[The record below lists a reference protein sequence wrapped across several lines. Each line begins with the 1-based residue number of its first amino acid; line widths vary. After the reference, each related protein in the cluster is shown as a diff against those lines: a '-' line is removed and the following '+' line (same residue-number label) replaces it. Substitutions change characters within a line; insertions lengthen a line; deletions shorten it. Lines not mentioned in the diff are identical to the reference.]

1 MDNIL
6 ETLGYNEPIYEKGE
20 RIKRDLKNYKTRG
33 KEDNNALYKLLF
45 EIVLWKLNRSVE
57 IKEKDLKSLL
67 ESSGWESLT
76 ENLEKAKKLLKTL
89 LNRKGIQLPM
99 ASTILHFFNECLFPI
114 IDKRACY
121 QLHNEGYAGY
131 ENFNLQSI
139 NKEILI
145 DLYFKYINDCKT
157 YVENMNE
164 EEKIE
169 FSDIDKYLYQK
180 HKNNHRLNNDLL
192 IENVR

>member
-1 MDNIL
+1 
-6 ETLGYNEPIYEKGE
+6 
-20 RIKRDLKNYKTRG
+20 
-33 KEDNNALYKLLF
+33 
-45 EIVLWKLNRSVE
+45 
-57 IKEKDLKSLL
+57 
-67 ESSGWESLT
+67 
-76 ENLEKAKKLLKTL
+76 
-89 LNRKGIQLPM
+89 M
-99 ASTILHFFNECLFPI
+99 ASTILHFFNESLFPI

-164 EEKIE
+164 KENEKN
-169 FSDIDKYLYQK
+169 K
-180 HKNNHRLNNDLL
+180 HNKNLPNKNLLDRLPTNIN
-192 IENVR
+192 EYKKS